1 MTRRSTLRA
10 SDDDRERAADRL
22 RRAAGEGR
30 LLAEELEERL
40 EGVFSARTYGQ
51 LSALVSDLPVP
62 RDRRGHEL
70 SLWVRAGL
78 AVALVMGV
86 LIAVAVAALLIAAIA
101 CLWMAWI
108 VVTWSVSGKA
118 RGVPRVGHARALA
131 TAARYA
137 KAGAS
142 ASRGGR
148 TAL

>member
-40 EGVFSARTYGQ
+40 ERVFSARTYGQ
-51 LSALVSDLPVP
+51 LSAQVSDLPAP
-62 RDRRGHEL
+62 RERHGASL
-70 SLWVRAGL
+70 SPWMRAGL

-86 LIAVAVAALLIAAIA
+86 LIAVAVATLLIAAIA
-101 CLWMAWI
+101 CIWMAWI
-108 VVTWSVSGKA
+108 IFSWTVFGRA
-118 RGVPRVGHARALA
+118 RGVPRAGHARAVA

-142 ASRGGR
+142 ATRGGR